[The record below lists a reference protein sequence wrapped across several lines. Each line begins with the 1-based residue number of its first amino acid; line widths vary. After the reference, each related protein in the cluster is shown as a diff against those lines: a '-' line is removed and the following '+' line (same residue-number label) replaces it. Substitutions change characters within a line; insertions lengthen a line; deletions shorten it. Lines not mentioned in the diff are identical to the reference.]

1 VKRIPAALLLFG
13 LSAPQIPSSEYHA
26 RRERLLSSH
35 SEGIVLLH
43 ARPAEAAL
51 DSHNFKQSASFFY
64 FTGLAN
70 QPSAILALDGPRRES
85 LLFVP
90 EPPSSFGFEVEGVSL
105 EPGDASARSHGFDHV
120 RPWTEFA
127 RWLDGRLAEGIDRVY
142 LDESRRPVPPG
153 NPRELWPMAG
163 EETLFRRSLEA
174 RFPTA
179 KFGSAAGGIRAMRWV
194 KSESEIR
201 VLREVARATSEA
213 LLLGIRSIR
222 PGSSQRR
229 AEAAVVSGC
238 IEAGAEGPSFWPW
251 TMAGPNARVSS
262 LVRSFYDYHHLDR
275 EMSEGELVRVD
286 VGCDLGHYEGD
297 VGRTVPVSGRFTPE
311 QAQAWD
317 LLIAAYRA
325 GLSAVRDG
333 ATREDIAEASRRAVS
348 AALPGLATDYARKA
362 ARAMLEGGDDLWH
375 VHGVGL
381 ESGEERIERLASGSV
396 IAFEPMFEVDA
407 DAFYLEDMIL
417 VTKSGH
423 EVLSRGLPY
432 TAEEIARVLTGH

>member
-13 LSAPQIPSSEYHA
+13 VSAAEIPRSEYVA

-35 SEGIVLLH
+35 SNGIVLLH

-51 DSHNFKQSASFFY
+51 DSHNFKQNASFFY
-64 FTGLAN
+64 FTGLSS
-70 QPSAILALDGPRRES
+70 QPSAILALDGPRKES

-90 EPPSSFGFEVEGVSL
+90 EPPSSFGIEVEGVSL
-105 EPGDASARSHGFDHV
+105 EPGDSSARSHGFDDV

-127 RWLDGRLAEGIDRVY
+127 AWLDGRIAQGVDRVY

-153 NPRELWPMAG
+153 NPSELWPMAG
-163 EETLFRRSLEA
+163 EENLFRRSLEA
-174 RFPTA
+174 RFPKA
-179 KFGSAAGGIRAMRWV
+179 KLESAAGAMRAMRWV
-194 KSESEIR
+194 KSESEIQ
-201 VLREVARATSEA
+201 VLREVARATAEA
-213 LLLGIRSIR
+213 LLAGMRSIH
-222 PGSSQRR
+222 PGSTQRR

-251 TMAGPNARVSS
+251 TMAGPNARVGM
-262 LVRSFYDYHHLDR
+262 LVRSFYDYHHLER
-275 EMSEGELVRVD
+275 EMREGELVRVD

-311 QAQAWD
+311 QAEAWN
-317 LLIAAYRA
+317 LLIAAYRG
-325 GLSAVRDG
+325 GLSAVRAG
-333 ATREDIAEASRRAVS
+333 ATREEIAAASRGAVS
-348 AALPGLATDYARKA
+348 ASLPTLRTDYASKA

-381 ESGEERIERLASGSV
+381 ESGEERNDRLASGSV

-417 VTKSGH
+417 VTESGH

-432 TAEEIARVLTGH
+432 TAEEIGRVMTRH